1 MKKYKEYALYKGE
14 ELLAIGTKREL
25 AEKFNVK
32 ERTITF
38 YMTPTKLKRNKGNNC
53 RVVVALDQE
62 ENMYPKKL
70 SKKDKKELK
79 KQFPKRNLTK
89 EEIKLKQERTK
100 AKVENICYFLVTM
113 FFLVML
119 AVAIY
124 ILYLMLTYKW

>member
-1 MKKYKEYALYKGE
+1 
-14 ELLAIGTKREL
+14 
-25 AEKFNVK
+25 
-32 ERTITF
+32 
-38 YMTPTKLKRNKGNNC
+38 
-53 RVVVALDQE
+53 
-62 ENMYPKKL
+62 MYPKKL

-89 EEIKLKQERTK
+89 EEIKLKQENNK
-100 AKVENICYFLVTM
+100 AKVENICYFLITM